1 MDSVAASIRRVNI
14 ARGHRMIMHAGLCS
28 IQLQYLECENT
39 CLYSLLEYYIKHCL
53 IRVEI

>member
-1 MDSVAASIRRVNI
+1 MDSVAASIRKFNI

-28 IQLQYLECENT
+28 IQLQYLGCEKT
-39 CLYSLLEYYIKHCL
+39 CLYSLLKYYINHCL